1 MNEQEQYDLIDAI
14 CLLKTK
20 FHIEGTIEERTAF
33 DEDRKFEMEN
43 NYDEDN

>member
-1 MNEQEQYDLIDAI
+1 MSDQEQYELIDAI

-43 NYDEDN
+43 FSDED